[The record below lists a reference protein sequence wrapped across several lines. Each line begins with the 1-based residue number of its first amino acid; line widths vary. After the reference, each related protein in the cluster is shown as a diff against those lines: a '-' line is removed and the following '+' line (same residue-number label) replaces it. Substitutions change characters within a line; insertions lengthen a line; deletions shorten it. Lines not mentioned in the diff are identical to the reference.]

1 MPPASSKFKRNI
13 GESLYLNSDQDILF
27 FRNVGFGTEKPL
39 EFIHVD
45 SNVYIRD
52 SVGIGTAIDRSLG
65 GGAPALQVGGVA
77 RFDGTIGVGTAS
89 VVAGARLQVSGGT
102 LITEHVV
109 PGGAGGAGA
118 FNVGSAS
125 TRYGRLY
132 VSDAGVDISGWRM
145 LANTTADYLEI
156 REASSELAG
165 MLAGSAYASNAVGI
179 GTTFVDEGIGLAVHE
194 GSMYVRGNVG
204 IGTVIPRADLD
215 IQTIKGWNLTQQ
227 LSHGT
232 WAVGDA
238 VSVSE
243 DGTYLVT
250 GTNDGRS
257 VLIWALVAAG
267 PAGTGSKWVFDTR
280 IAPEWSEG
288 MNMPGYGRSLDLTT
302 DATRLIVGAP
312 TETTGTARIYAR
324 SAGSPS
330 TWSLMGD
337 GVLGPSGSLSS
348 GFGTDVAISRN
359 GLYAAVTSP
368 TEDSLGVVYIYF
380 YSGGSWALQ
389 QRIVG
394 PSVGGA
400 AQFGWSIELTAD
412 GSRLFVGRQ
421 SPESVLIYNRTG
433 TTWSQAGLLVAP
445 DATGVDIFEFGRSV
459 SVSTD
464 GAVLVVGAPARN
476 SARGAVYV
484 WRNDVFAQRLDGSVV
499 SGRLGDRVDIDA
511 NGRVIVAN
519 EYLFKWVDSGG
530 GGGSGVW
537 SEFHVFLQ
545 NHPHA
550 ANTGISVSDDGQ
562 AVFMSSPLEDRVYVF
577 NELLEPYVEIRSRE
591 GSNLFLVQHDGRVG
605 VGTDTALSGLH
616 VQSTVYVASN
626 LGIGTVNAMAP
637 LHAVGGAVFS
647 GGNVGIGTTAAASAL
662 NVQGV
667 VSVTGSGGYLGIGT
681 ALPSASV
688 HIVGSGG
695 VGGAALRINEA
706 FVVSANGAL
715 TADGAT
721 LGTATISSASVGSA
735 SNTELFVS
743 NGLVMGSSARVRSEL
758 RVDSNVMA
766 DGNLVTLVANI
777 GVGTENPGSFVD
789 IRAQKFFVATSN
801 LTGGVSEDTYGQ
813 VVAAS
818 ADGNW
823 LVVSDPTRTL
833 TAVAQGLAIVYKW
846 SGSAWQEWQSL
857 TAASPAINDQF
868 GRAMAFSAD
877 SSYLFIARQ
886 NQVFVYGLSGGQW
899 VTDASLSEPS
909 ADAAAGFGRALEFSE
924 VDQKL
929 LVGAPLK
936 NNTGVVFEYGHV
948 GGLWTLS
955 STVSPGG
962 GESGNI
968 EFGASIHVSGSTRV
982 IGAPGRTAT
991 GVLSAGSVFKYT
1003 WSAVGVTWSYV
1014 GVLSA
1019 SSPTTNMRLGT
1030 SVAVSDNGDVVAGAP
1045 SAGYAGAN
1053 SGAVV
1058 VFDSVSN
1065 AQKQVILSGTSSS
1078 FFGKALYAW
1087 SARPLIA
1094 VGASDAVRI
1103 YRRHGDSY
1111 REYQRLSGEGAAFAS
1126 TAVGLAIGD
1135 VAGSVVRLWS
1145 LVYDRSFFEIRDEV
1159 SSNVFVVGNNGRIGV
1174 GTGAPMVG
1182 LDVRTTDAVLLPRG
1196 TTAQRPAGMERG
1208 FIRYNTETSQF
1219 EGLGAGDAWGSLGG
1233 VKSTDGFT
1241 YIAAEAY
1248 AGANDS
1254 NLRFVTGAVERMIV
1268 DAGGNVGIGT
1278 GAPVVGLDVRT
1289 TDAVLLPRGTTA
1301 QRPTGMERGF
1311 IRYNTETSQFEGL
1324 GAGDAWGS
1332 LGGVKSTDGFTY
1344 IATEAYA
1351 GANDSNLR
1359 FVTGAVER
1367 MIVDAGG
1374 HVGIGTGA
1382 PVVGLDV
1389 RTTDAVLLP
1398 RGTTAQRPTSTER
1411 GFIRY
1416 NTETSQFEGLGAGD
1430 AWELLGGVKS
1440 TDGFTYI
1447 AAEAYAGANDSNLRF
1462 VTGAVERMI
1471 VDAGGNVGIGTGAPV
1486 VGLDVRTTDA
1496 VLLPRGTTAQRPTG
1510 VERGFIRYNTETAQ
1524 FEGRGAGD
1532 TWGSLGGVKS
1542 TDGFTYIAAEA
1553 YAGANDSNLRFVT
1566 GAVERMIVS
1575 DTGYVGI
1582 GTTQPAENLHVV
1594 GDVLATG
1601 TITASNMQIIGD
1613 VVILNTVTSNTEQ
1626 LVVSNSGSGPGIKV
1640 TQTGAEPIAAFYDD
1654 GALAMIIADGGNIGI
1669 GTGAP
1674 LVALDIRRN
1683 DAILLPR
1690 GTTAQR
1696 PAGVE
1701 RGFIRF
1707 NTETLQ
1713 FEGLGAGDVW
1723 GALGG
1728 GSGGLQ
1734 SLDTLTYIT
1743 AEAYPGAGDSNLRF
1757 VTGGT
1762 QRMIVD
1768 ASGNVGIG
1776 TAVPEHRL
1784 DVAGDLRATH
1794 IYTCNL
1800 NVIGQTFANYDSQLF
1815 RNRLQL
1821 APLTQTI
1828 LVDVPELFNVALS
1841 MDGLYKFEARKAEVL
1856 LNGSKLAYIS
1866 AGSNDFYVSYENT
1879 SSNTLV
1885 NVVLQTPA
1893 KLNDVLDVKLW
1904 PSYLDDWNVLQ
1915 PGYSLQNIS
1924 YVTLNDGMVIDRSI
1938 TKPLQIAP
1946 YRFTEY
1952 IASGISSNQVFQWTV
1967 NGRYVFNEGNC
1978 DVYLNGVRL
1987 VSLANSAVQDFSLNY
2002 DYYFDQT
2009 RIYFTVHQTLATG
2022 DILDVTVWPD
2032 FDETTENVK
2041 GIFYQNVS
2049 YFSRVGVSSNI
2060 VFTEGNL
2067 GIGTTA
2073 PLKKLHIEDD
2083 IIFDGVMYNR
2093 AGQAIWV
2100 PGSALEWK
2108 NVVGAHPVL
2117 TAASGMTISVDS
2129 ASKRGQFKYVGN
2141 NITYNVFVEAEVTDK
2156 PGPVSGDFELGLP
2169 YVVEGGAYAVG
2180 TVVGELWLTVTTA
2193 GTPGTVTIY
2202 KAYGKTTADTSKVT
2216 VRYLNGTFEESLSGL
2231 SVGTSIRLQG
2241 TLEYRTVYVAD
2252 EQPLPA
2258 AYTPELFTRNAGG
2271 YVGLNTQALPARGR
2285 FDVVETSNLPVLVL
2299 DQRGTGTILEMR
2311 SNANDVKVIVDRMGN
2326 VGIGTGAPRAKLEV
2340 SGSVIPSS
2348 NMAFDLGSSNLRW
2361 RDLYLSGNTID
2372 LGGTMLKRDEAGGGG
2387 IKVLGSSG
2395 EDVDTTVRNLNA
2407 SGYLNIGGTRLERHV
2422 TGPIMVKTAAGKME
2436 SGMFK
2441 HVYVDGTVRAS
2452 NLEVL
2457 GDYVTLNTIT
2467 SNTEQMVITN
2477 AGTGPGLKVT
2487 QTGAESIAE
2496 FYDDGGV
2503 LVMKVADGGNVG
2515 IGRKIQPSGAL
2526 DISAATSTQRVLSI
2540 YNNGNVWKTN
2550 SSYNTLFGKYGTGTP
2565 IYFEFQSTYFYIVFN
2580 ASENSQI
2587 RNTTF
2592 YKYTNGAW
2600 TVISDLAGLAP
2611 LTYSTVSSLS
2621 GLNTVIELEDRV
2633 GLLITNKIGDTSFVI
2648 DKVGNVGIGTAAPM
2662 ASLHV
2667 RPNTATTGVI
2677 IDQVGAGGI
2686 LDVRDGGVSKVV
2698 VDAQGNVG
2706 IGTTMTAAKV
2716 DVFGILKATGLQIN
2730 DITNAFM
2737 PRGGIIMWS
2746 GSIASIPTGWSLCDG
2761 TNGTPDLRNRFIIGA
2776 GSSYAVAG
2784 TGGSSTKT
2792 LTEANMPAHSH
2803 SGTTAQAGNHRHYIR
2818 ENGLAGT
2825 GSYAAPATVSGYSAY
2840 TDYAGD
2846 HTHTFTT
2853 DSKGSGTAF
2862 DILPPY
2868 FALAYIMKM

>member
-1196 TTAQRPAGMERG
+1196 TTAQRP
-1208 FIRYNTETSQF
+1208 
-1219 EGLGAGDAWGSLGG
+1219 
-1233 VKSTDGFT
+1233 
-1241 YIAAEAY
+1241 
-1248 AGANDS
+1248 
-1254 NLRFVTGAVERMIV
+1254 
-1268 DAGGNVGIGT
+1268 
-1278 GAPVVGLDVRT
+1278 
-1289 TDAVLLPRGTTA
+1289 
-1301 QRPTGMERGF
+1301 
-1311 IRYNTETSQFEGL
+1311 
-1324 GAGDAWGS
+1324 
-1332 LGGVKSTDGFTY
+1332 
-1344 IATEAYA
+1344 
-1351 GANDSNLR
+1351 
-1359 FVTGAVER
+1359 
-1367 MIVDAGG
+1367 
-1374 HVGIGTGA
+1374 
-1382 PVVGLDV
+1382 
-1389 RTTDAVLLP
+1389 
-1398 RGTTAQRPTSTER
+1398 TSTER

-2129 ASKRGQFKYVGN
+2129 VSKRGQFKYVGN
-2141 NITYNVFVEAEVTDK
+2141 NITYNLFVEASVTDK

-2202 KAYGKTTADTSKVT
+2202 KAYGKTAADTSKVT

-2252 EQPLPA
+2252 EQPLPQ
-2258 AYTPELFTRNAGG
+2258 AYTPELFTRNASG

-2299 DQRGTGTILEMR
+2299 DQRGTGALLEMR

-2348 NMAFDLGSSNLRW
+2348 NLAYDLGSSNLRW
-2361 RDLYLSGNTID
+2361 RDLFLSGNTID

-2387 IKVLGSSG
+2387 IKVLSESG

-2422 TGPIMVKTAAGKME
+2422 TGPIMVKTATGEME

-2503 LVMKVADGGNVG
+2503 LVMKVADGG
-2515 IGRKIQPSGAL
+2515 K
-2526 DISAATSTQRVLSI
+2526 
-2540 YNNGNVWKTN
+2540 
-2550 SSYNTLFGKYGTGTP
+2550 
-2565 IYFEFQSTYFYIVFN
+2565 
-2580 ASENSQI
+2580 
-2587 RNTTF
+2587 
-2592 YKYTNGAW
+2592 
-2600 TVISDLAGLAP
+2600 
-2611 LTYSTVSSLS
+2611 
-2621 GLNTVIELEDRV
+2621 
-2633 GLLITNKIGDTSFVI
+2633 
-2648 DKVGNVGIGTAAPM
+2648 VGIGTANPSSSLTVWGSSRFGTDTNGTTTSTNYGRWQNLMDEVSPNQNLPQLFNRIQTTAALTANRTWYNIYNQHLSDALGSSISGERAVIYGTRNDIRNARTDYGTGYIYAAYGSM
-2662 ASLHV
+2662 NYIINHASNLTSSNAIDLAHGTYNWV
-2667 RPNTATTGVI
+2667 R
-2677 IDQVGAGGI
+2677 QY
-2686 LDVRDGGVSKVV
+2686 RDGVTSNAYGTYNRIGRDAGTIVNSYGVFCTTEGTVNNSYGVYCTGEQKNYF
-2698 VDAQGNVG
+2698 AGNVG
-2706 IGTTMTAAKV
+2706 IGTTAPTKKLHVVGDVLTTGTLTASNV
-2716 DVFGILKATGLQIN
+2716 SV
-2730 DITNAFM
+2730 
-2737 PRGGIIMWS
+2737 
-2746 GSIASIPTGWSLCDG
+2746 
-2761 TNGTPDLRNRFIIGA
+2761 IGDFVTLNTVT
-2776 GSSYAVAG
+2776 SNTEQMVIVNAG
-2784 TGGSSTKT
+2784 TGPGLKVTQTGAESIAEFYDDGGVLAMKV
-2792 LTEANMPAHSH
+2792 ADGGNVGI
-2803 SGTTAQAGNHRHYIR
+2803 GTGAPMAKLHVHGT
-2818 ENGLAGT
+2818 AGT
-2825 GSYAAPATVSGYSAY
+2825 DGIRFPDSTVQVSSARGSLALIQ
-2840 TDYAGD
+2840 
-2846 HTHTFTT
+2846 
-2853 DSKGSGTAF
+2853 SGTATSALTIPISSLNGDVDIKYVLELQGTITTTADRYIYITPNNATGDTYLALQFRIDVVPATTIEKFTNKQLMIGRTVYLQTGTISITSTIFAQSGYHRSAISSCKFYASTSAAGFAEIQSTWANTSANITSMTINF
-2862 DILPPY
+2862 DGATFTGRWRLYAPR
-2868 FALAYIMKM
+2868 

>member
-1196 TTAQRPAGMERG
+1196 TTAQRP
-1208 FIRYNTETSQF
+1208 
-1219 EGLGAGDAWGSLGG
+1219 
-1233 VKSTDGFT
+1233 
-1241 YIAAEAY
+1241 
-1248 AGANDS
+1248 
-1254 NLRFVTGAVERMIV
+1254 
-1268 DAGGNVGIGT
+1268 
-1278 GAPVVGLDVRT
+1278 
-1289 TDAVLLPRGTTA
+1289 
-1301 QRPTGMERGF
+1301 
-1311 IRYNTETSQFEGL
+1311 
-1324 GAGDAWGS
+1324 
-1332 LGGVKSTDGFTY
+1332 
-1344 IATEAYA
+1344 
-1351 GANDSNLR
+1351 
-1359 FVTGAVER
+1359 
-1367 MIVDAGG
+1367 
-1374 HVGIGTGA
+1374 
-1382 PVVGLDV
+1382 
-1389 RTTDAVLLP
+1389 
-1398 RGTTAQRPTSTER
+1398 TSTER

-1486 VGLDVRTTDA
+1486 VSIDVRATDA

-1510 VERGFIRYNTETAQ
+1510 LERGLIRYNTETSQ

-1915 PGYSLQNIS
+1915 PGYAVQNIS

-2129 ASKRGQFKYVGN
+2129 VSKRGQFKYVGN
-2141 NITYNVFVEAEVTDK
+2141 NITYNLFVEASVTDK

-2202 KAYGKTTADTSKVT
+2202 KAYGKTAADTSKVT

-2252 EQPLPA
+2252 EQPLPQ
-2258 AYTPELFTRNAGG
+2258 AYTPELFTRNASG

-2299 DQRGTGTILEMR
+2299 DQRGTGALLEMR

-2348 NMAFDLGSSNLRW
+2348 NLAYDLGSSNLRW
-2361 RDLYLSGNTID
+2361 RDLFLSGNTID

-2387 IKVLGSSG
+2387 IKVLSESG

-2422 TGPIMVKTAAGKME
+2422 TGPIMVKTATGEME

-2503 LVMKVADGGNVG
+2503 LVMKVADGG
-2515 IGRKIQPSGAL
+2515 K
-2526 DISAATSTQRVLSI
+2526 
-2540 YNNGNVWKTN
+2540 
-2550 SSYNTLFGKYGTGTP
+2550 
-2565 IYFEFQSTYFYIVFN
+2565 
-2580 ASENSQI
+2580 
-2587 RNTTF
+2587 
-2592 YKYTNGAW
+2592 
-2600 TVISDLAGLAP
+2600 
-2611 LTYSTVSSLS
+2611 
-2621 GLNTVIELEDRV
+2621 
-2633 GLLITNKIGDTSFVI
+2633 
-2648 DKVGNVGIGTAAPM
+2648 VGIGTANPSSSLTVWGSSRFGTDTNGTTTSTNYGRWQNLMDEVSPNQNLPQLFNRIQTTAALTANRTWYNIYNQHLSDALGSSISGERAVIYGTRNDIRNARTDYGTGYIYAAYGSM
-2662 ASLHV
+2662 NYIINHASNLTSSNAIDLAHGTYNWV
-2667 RPNTATTGVI
+2667 R
-2677 IDQVGAGGI
+2677 QY
-2686 LDVRDGGVSKVV
+2686 RDGVTSNAYGTYNRIGRDAGTIVNSYGVFCTTEGTVNNSYGVYCTGEQKNYF
-2698 VDAQGNVG
+2698 AGNVG
-2706 IGTTMTAAKV
+2706 IGTTAPTKKLHVVGDVLTTGTLTASNV
-2716 DVFGILKATGLQIN
+2716 SV
-2730 DITNAFM
+2730 
-2737 PRGGIIMWS
+2737 
-2746 GSIASIPTGWSLCDG
+2746 
-2761 TNGTPDLRNRFIIGA
+2761 IGDFVTLNTVT
-2776 GSSYAVAG
+2776 SNTEQMVIVNAG
-2784 TGGSSTKT
+2784 TGPGLKVTQTGAESIAEFYDDGGVLAMKV
-2792 LTEANMPAHSH
+2792 ADGGNVGI
-2803 SGTTAQAGNHRHYIR
+2803 GTGAPMAKLHVHGT
-2818 ENGLAGT
+2818 AGT
-2825 GSYAAPATVSGYSAY
+2825 DGIRFPDSTVQVSSARGSLALIQ
-2840 TDYAGD
+2840 
-2846 HTHTFTT
+2846 
-2853 DSKGSGTAF
+2853 SGTATSALTIPISSLNGDVDIKYVLELQGTITTTADRYIYITPNNATGDTYLALQFRIDVVPATTIEKFTNKQLMIGRTVYLQTGTISITSTIFAQSGYHRSAISSCKFYASTSAAGFAEIQSTWANTSANITSMTINF
-2862 DILPPY
+2862 DGATFTGRWRLYAPR
-2868 FALAYIMKM
+2868 

>member
-1301 QRPTGMERGF
+1301 QRPTG
-1311 IRYNTETSQFEGL
+1311 
-1324 GAGDAWGS
+1324 
-1332 LGGVKSTDGFTY
+1332 
-1344 IATEAYA
+1344 
-1351 GANDSNLR
+1351 
-1359 FVTGAVER
+1359 
-1367 MIVDAGG
+1367 
-1374 HVGIGTGA
+1374 
-1382 PVVGLDV
+1382 
-1389 RTTDAVLLP
+1389 
-1398 RGTTAQRPTSTER
+1398 
-1411 GFIRY
+1411 
-1416 NTETSQFEGLGAGD
+1416 
-1430 AWELLGGVKS
+1430 
-1440 TDGFTYI
+1440 
-1447 AAEAYAGANDSNLRF
+1447 
-1462 VTGAVERMI
+1462 
-1471 VDAGGNVGIGTGAPV
+1471 
-1486 VGLDVRTTDA
+1486 
-1496 VLLPRGTTAQRPTG
+1496 

-2129 ASKRGQFKYVGN
+2129 VSKRGQFKYVGN
-2141 NITYNVFVEAEVTDK
+2141 NITYNLFVEASVTDK

-2202 KAYGKTTADTSKVT
+2202 KAYGKTAADTSKVT

-2252 EQPLPA
+2252 EQPLPQ
-2258 AYTPELFTRNAGG
+2258 AYTPELFTRNASG

-2299 DQRGTGTILEMR
+2299 DQRGTGALLEMR

-2348 NMAFDLGSSNLRW
+2348 NLAYDLGSSNLRW
-2361 RDLYLSGNTID
+2361 RDLFLSGNTID

-2387 IKVLGSSG
+2387 IKVLSESG

-2422 TGPIMVKTAAGKME
+2422 TGPIMVKTATGEME

-2503 LVMKVADGGNVG
+2503 LVMKVADGG
-2515 IGRKIQPSGAL
+2515 K
-2526 DISAATSTQRVLSI
+2526 
-2540 YNNGNVWKTN
+2540 
-2550 SSYNTLFGKYGTGTP
+2550 
-2565 IYFEFQSTYFYIVFN
+2565 
-2580 ASENSQI
+2580 
-2587 RNTTF
+2587 
-2592 YKYTNGAW
+2592 
-2600 TVISDLAGLAP
+2600 
-2611 LTYSTVSSLS
+2611 
-2621 GLNTVIELEDRV
+2621 
-2633 GLLITNKIGDTSFVI
+2633 
-2648 DKVGNVGIGTAAPM
+2648 VGIGTANPSSSLTVWGSSRFGTDTNGTTTSTNYGRWQNLMDEVSPNQNLPQLFNRIQTTAALTANRTWYNIYNQHLSDALGSSISGERAVIYGTRNDIRNARTDYGTGYIYAAYGSM
-2662 ASLHV
+2662 NYIINHASNLTSSNAIDLAHGTYNWV
-2667 RPNTATTGVI
+2667 R
-2677 IDQVGAGGI
+2677 QY
-2686 LDVRDGGVSKVV
+2686 RDGVTSNAYGTYNRIGRDAGTIVNSYGVFCTTEGTVNNSYGVYCTGEQKNYF
-2698 VDAQGNVG
+2698 AGNVG
-2706 IGTTMTAAKV
+2706 IGTTAPTKKLHVVGDVLTTGTLTASNV
-2716 DVFGILKATGLQIN
+2716 SV
-2730 DITNAFM
+2730 
-2737 PRGGIIMWS
+2737 
-2746 GSIASIPTGWSLCDG
+2746 
-2761 TNGTPDLRNRFIIGA
+2761 IGDFVTLNTVT
-2776 GSSYAVAG
+2776 SNTEQMVIVNAG
-2784 TGGSSTKT
+2784 TGPGLKVTQTGAESIAEFYDDGGVLAMKV
-2792 LTEANMPAHSH
+2792 ADGGNVGI
-2803 SGTTAQAGNHRHYIR
+2803 GTGAPMAKLHVHGT
-2818 ENGLAGT
+2818 AGT
-2825 GSYAAPATVSGYSAY
+2825 DGIRFPDSTVQVSSARGSLALIQ
-2840 TDYAGD
+2840 
-2846 HTHTFTT
+2846 
-2853 DSKGSGTAF
+2853 SGTATSALTIPISSLNGDVDIKYVLELQGTITTTADRYIYITPNNATGDTYLALQFRIDVVPATTIEKFTNKQLMIGRTVYLQTGTISITSTIFAQSGYHRSAISSCKFYASTSAAGFAEIQSTWANTSANITSMTINF
-2862 DILPPY
+2862 DGATFTGRWRLYAPR
-2868 FALAYIMKM
+2868 